1 MMVPWVEQVEEEEE
15 MMEKTEQVE
24 YTWATL
30 RGLFWKWQHQFLL
43 FFLSNFFT
51 PKRGLES

>member
-1 MMVPWVEQVEEEEE
+1 MKVPRVEQVEEEEE

-30 RGLFWKWQHQFLL
+30 KELFWKWQHQFLL
-43 FFLSNFFT
+43 FF
-51 PKRGLES
+51 

>member
-1 MMVPWVEQVEEEEE
+1 MKVPRVEQVEEEEE

-43 FFLSNFFT
+43 FF
-51 PKRGLES
+51 